1 MIPCHSGEESSGGDE
16 GRRDE
21 GSTEERGR
29 GGGLQ

>member
-1 MIPCHSGEESSGGDE
+1 MIPCHSGEESSGGDKE
-16 GRRDE
+16 RRDE